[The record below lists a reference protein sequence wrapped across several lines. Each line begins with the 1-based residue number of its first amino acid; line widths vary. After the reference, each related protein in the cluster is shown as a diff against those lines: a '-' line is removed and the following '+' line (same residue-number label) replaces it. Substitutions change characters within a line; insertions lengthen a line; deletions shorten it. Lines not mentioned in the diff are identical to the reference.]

1 VSAVSA
7 FCLLGQAGNLLHSSF
22 DTYGRNL
29 IGVLVFL
36 YIVELA
42 PAIIFILM
50 FKRGSLFSKYS
61 RRAGFSSR
69 RSTVRTKT
77 VQSSGVEMDD

>member
-1 VSAVSA
+1 
-7 FCLLGQAGNLLHSSF
+7 
-22 DTYGRNL
+22 
-29 IGVLVFL
+29 
-36 YIVELA
+36 
-42 PAIIFILM
+42 
-50 FKRGSLFSKYS
+50 LFSKYS